1 MASLVKIKRG
11 ACLPAALFAGLL
23 GAALATPAMAQAAP
37 RIGVQLWSV
46 KDEVKHDFEGTLTRL
61 AALGFDG
68 VEFAGQFGRF
78 GHDAKALRVFLD
90 RAGLK
95 CAGAHVDFAAL
106 SAAKRAATTT
116 FYARAGC
123 KTLIIA
129 MDRRAATGEGAA
141 AVAKQLSTLSDKLA
155 PLGMRIGYH
164 NHAEEMTG
172 ADGKTPWD
180 VIAAGTPFD
189 VVLQQDVGWTTFAGK
204 NPVSLIKRY
213 PGRSVSLHFKAKHA
227 PGVSGNNIVGQDPTD
242 WAAVAHAARS
252 VGGAEW
258 IIVEQ
263 EDYPNGMGQL
273 ESVAASMRGLQQA
286 LRPSPAR

>member
-1 MASLVKIKRG
+1 MASLVKIKLG
-11 ACLPAALFAGLL
+11 ACLLAALL
-23 GAALATPAMAQAAP
+23 AAPLTAAQAAP

-46 KDEVKHDFEGTLTRL
+46 KDDVKHDFEGTLTKL

-78 GHDAKALRVFLD
+78 DNDAKALRAFLD

-106 SAAKRAATTT
+106 SAARRAATTA
-116 FYARAGC
+116 FYGRTGC

-129 MDRRAATGEGAA
+129 MDRRAASGAGAA
-141 AVAKQLSTLSDKLA
+141 VVARELSFLSDKLA

-204 NPVSLIKRY
+204 DPVALIKRY

-227 PGVSGNNIVGQDPTD
+227 PGTKGVNILGRDPTD
-242 WAAVAHAARS
+242 WAGVAQAAQR

-273 ESVAASMRGLQQA
+273 ESVAASMRGLQKA
-286 LRPSPAR
+286 LRPNRAR

>member
-11 ACLPAALFAGLL
+11 ACLLAALL
-23 GAALATPAMAQAAP
+23 GVALAAPVTTAQAAP

-46 KDEVKHDFEGTLTRL
+46 KDEVKHDFEATLTKL
-61 AALGFDG
+61 AALGFEG

-78 GHDAKALRVFLD
+78 GNDAKALRVFMD
-90 RAGLK
+90 QAGLK

-106 SAAKRAATTT
+106 SAARRAATTA

-123 KTLIIA
+123 KNLIIA
-129 MDRRAATGEGAA
+129 MDRRAATSAGAA
-141 AVAKQLSTLSDKLA
+141 AVAKELSILSDKLA

-172 ADGKTPWD
+172 NDGKTPWD
-180 VIAAGTPFD
+180 VIANGTPFD
-189 VVLQQDVGWTTFAGK
+189 VILQQDMGWTTFAGK
-204 NPVSLIKRY
+204 DPVALIRRY

-227 PGVSGNNIVGQDPTD
+227 PGVRGTNIVGQDRTD
-242 WAAVAHAARS
+242 WAAVAYAAHS

-273 ESVAASMRGLQQA
+273 ASVAASMRGLQKA
-286 LRPSPAR
+286 LRPGRARSSD

>member
-1 MASLVKIKRG
+1 MASPVKIKRG
-11 ACLPAALFAGLL
+11 ACALAALL
-23 GAALATPAMAQAAP
+23 AALLAAPLTAAQAAP

-46 KDEVKHDFEGTLTRL
+46 KDDVKHDFEGTVSKL

-78 GHDAKALRVFLD
+78 DNDAKALRVFLD
-90 RAGLK
+90 KAGLK

-106 SAAKRAATTT
+106 SGARRAATTA
-116 FYARAGC
+116 FYGRAGC

-129 MDRRAATGEGAA
+129 MDRRAASGAGAA
-141 AVAKQLSTLSDKLA
+141 AVARQLSILSDKLA

-164 NHAEEMTG
+164 NHAQEMTG

-204 NPVSLIKRY
+204 DPVALIKRY
-213 PGRSVSLHFKAKHA
+213 PGRSVSLHFKAKYA
-227 PGVSGNNIVGQDPTD
+227 PGTKGINIVGQDGTD
-242 WAAVAHAARS
+242 WAAVAQAAQR

-273 ESVAASMRGLQQA
+273 ESVAASMRGLQKA
-286 LRPSPAR
+286 LRRSGAR